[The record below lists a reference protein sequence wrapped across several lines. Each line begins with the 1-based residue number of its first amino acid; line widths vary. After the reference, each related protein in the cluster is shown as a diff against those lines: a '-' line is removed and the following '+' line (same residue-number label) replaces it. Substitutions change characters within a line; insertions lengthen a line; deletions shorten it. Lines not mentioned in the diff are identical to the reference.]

1 MDIKELEKEFYG
13 KFVCTDIQQPEFA
26 VSPDRVWEWIE
37 EKVSRIELPVKPEIC
52 VNTDKLNGDGEYYY
66 NAKLSELF
74 TLNNLI
80 PQLETKVD
88 FVEGEELAQYEV
100 SQIYYIAKERIAINI
115 YLNEY

>member
-1 MDIKELEKEFYG
+1 MGLLKIWEDWARKNGYTPLTQDGIIKTMVTEFCKHLESIP
-13 KFVCTDIQQPEFA
+13 V
-26 VSPDRVWEWIE
+26 
-37 EKVSRIELPVKPEIC
+37 ELPVKPEIC
-52 VNTDKLNGDGEYYY
+52 VNTDKLNGSGEYYH

-88 FVEGEELAQYEV
+88 FVEGEELTQYEV